1 MVRAPRASP
10 QAWDPGSSS
19 SRELE
24 LRDFAQTHAHA
35 DMKIKAGR
43 QLIDNV
49 RILQGGIM
57 HEWGIIIVITCTTY
71 VYRCIC
77 TGACKEGRKVISL
90 QPPRADW
97 MNWQHPNYQQ
107 SMSNC
112 LTFSGVPSCA

>member
-24 LRDFAQTHAHA
+24 LRDFAETHAHA

-57 HEWGIIIVITCTTY
+57 HEYGGLPAPHMY
-71 VYRCIC
+71 
-77 TGACKEGRKVISL
+77 TGVSVQVPARKEGRLYHSSRLGLI
-90 QPPRADW
+90 
-97 MNWQHPNYQQ
+97 
-107 SMSNC
+107 
-112 LTFSGVPSCA
+112 G